1 MMSAGHHGSS
11 ALLLVM
17 KVMVWHF
24 VSNSHKVMTAHIVM
38 LPSNCCCWDFSI
50 ISKIWVFLCF
60 FFCEVTHQNLYV
72 QICIGNYCQ
81 LISCTTT
88 HVMLVCCCENHLF
101 QSILELQWPEFYW
114 CLWQVLKLD
123 KCSGF
128 STLGLKYIAQ
138 TCRWNISSHNFSNSF
153 DPMILDWWLLWW
165 SSYGSP

>member
-1 MMSAGHHGSS
+1 MKSAGRHGSS

-24 VSNSHKVMTAHIVM
+24 VSNSHKVMTAHIVI
-38 LPSNCCCWDFSI
+38 LPSNCCCWDFST
-50 ISKIWVFLCF
+50 ISKIWVFIMRWHIRTCMFRFVL
-60 FFCEVTHQNLYV
+60 EIIARWLVA
-72 QICIGNYCQ
+72 Q
-81 LISCTTT
+81 LD

-101 QSILELQWPEFYW
+101 QSIFELQWLEFYW

-153 DPMILDWWLLWW
+153 NPMILDWWLLWW